1 MKQSEA
7 PYYRSA
13 SEGIL
18 VAYVIKL
25 VANLL
30 LLGKVMLCSSV
41 LQFRNGLT
49 LSAYML
55 YINRYRDRTYGA
67 ANKKQSDEAGMQDKT
82 EFENKN
88 FRYVL

>member
-1 MKQSEA
+1 M
-7 PYYRSA
+7 
-13 SEGIL
+13 

-25 VANLL
+25 VANGL
-30 LLGKVMLCSSV
+30 LLGKVMLCASV
-41 LQFRNGLT
+41 LQSRNELT

-67 ANKKQSDEAGMQDKT
+67 ADKKQSDEAGMQDKT